1 MAIAAVPAY
10 LLKLDL
16 SAASPGLRFSMYL
29 PLWGEDR
36 RTRELLW
43 STHDIKYEIRN
54 HEERALKHEN
64 KVDSW
69 LQALVLHGHDKAL
82 MAALLTRQSAL
93 AAPLLDAGSLL
104 VIHAKAVAPFTTGL
118 GNEHPLENGFAFL
131 NPYGLPYLSGSGV
144 KGVLRQ
150 AARELASGDWGE
162 QHGWTPEAMDALFG
176 KAPEGSDEG
185 HQRGALTCWDV
196 IPQLA
201 GDTLQVEVMTPH
213 QTHYYQHDKTPHD
226 SGSPNPISFLTVP
239 PYSSFTFHLQ
249 CDEPFLQ
256 RLLPELVHEHRWQAL
271 LNAALTHAFDWLG
284 FGAKTAVGYGAM
296 QIDAERSRRVEQDRH
311 ERQRQQAEQQLMEER
326 EAAKTKMS
334 PADKAIADLF
344 DQRVDKNQDER
355 AVLFSALKASK
366 LGEHRVATAERLRDL
381 MKQQGRWREKSEKKN
396 PDKDQPYQDTLM
408 VKKWLAP

>member
-1 MAIAAVPAY
+1 MAIAAVPTY
-10 LLKLDL
+10 LGQDF
-16 SAASPGLRFSMYL
+16 STASPGLRFGMYL
-29 PLWGEDR
+29 KPWGNDFR
-36 RTRELLW
+36 IGAGGDKA
-43 STHDIKYEIRN
+43 S
-54 HEERALKHEN
+54 ALKQSC
-64 KVDSW
+64 KLTD
-69 LQALVLHGHDKAL
+69 HDKQVMHAL
-82 MAALLTRQSAL
+82 RKRQAALADPFLNAENLL
-93 AAPLLDAGSLL
+93 A
-104 VIHAKAVAPFTTGL
+104 VEAKAIAPFTTGL

-131 NPYGLPYLSGSGV
+131 NPYGLPYLPGSGV

-162 QHGWTPEAMDALFG
+162 KHGWTPEAMDALFG
-176 KAPEGSDEG
+176 KAPREGSDEG

-213 QTHYYQHDKTPHD
+213 QTHYYQQDKTPHD
-226 SGSPNPISFLTVP
+226 SGSPNPITFLTVP
-239 PYSSFTFHLQ
+239 PGSSFTFHIQ

-256 RLLPELVHEHRWQAL
+256 RLLPELVREHRWQAL

-296 QIDAERSRRVEQDRH
+296 QIDAERARRVEQDRN
-311 ERQRQQAEQQLMEER
+311 ERQRQQAEQRLMEKR
-326 EAAKTKMS
+326 EAAKATMS

-366 LGEHRVATAERLRDL
+366 LGEHRVAAAERLRDL